1 MEAIFFFKV
10 SDSVNMS
17 DRIRSLII
25 QDDFY
30 KFLSENINSELRV
43 SMIKSNKI
51 SEKQQM
57 FDYYHKVVLGVA
69 IQVFSADGWEGM
81 DKVKA
86 DHFLKQE
93 CAKGLVYNYKL
104 DREEIYF
111 EEKSKMN
118 NKRLHKYITDC
129 IIFLE
134 VEKGAR
140 VPDSDSYKLEQ
151 QTGIKG
157 FKNVK

>member
-10 SDSVNMS
+10 SDSVNIS
-17 DRIRSLII
+17 KRIRTLTM
-25 QDDFY
+25 QEDFY
-30 KFLSENINSELRV
+30 KFLTENKGCEIRCSLTQ
-43 SMIKSNKI
+43 SNNLP
-51 SEKQQM
+51 EKQQM
-57 FDYYHKVVLGVA
+57 FDYYHKVVLAVA
-69 IQVFSADGWEGM
+69 IQVFSNEGWEGM

-111 EEKSKMN
+111 EEKSKMPK
-118 NKRLHKYITDC
+118 KRLHKYITDC

-134 VEKGAR
+134 VEKGAK
-140 VPDSDSYKLEQ
+140 VPDSESYKFEQ
-151 QTGIKG
+151 QTGLSG
-157 FKNVK
+157 FKTIK